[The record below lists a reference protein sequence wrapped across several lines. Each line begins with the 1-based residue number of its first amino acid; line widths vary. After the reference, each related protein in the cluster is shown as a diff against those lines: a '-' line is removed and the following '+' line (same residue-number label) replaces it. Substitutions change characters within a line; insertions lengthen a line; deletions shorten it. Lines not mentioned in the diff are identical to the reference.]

1 MYSKLLVVCNLL
13 QLRIELLSSLFCDDN
28 THTDSSSGAQKSRF
42 PNSPLPNLAQ
52 DCLQISDVA
61 IGTLDDCYTF
71 LLGDKTRR
79 TAILSFSATR
89 RSEGLCRSKRFAL
102 AGGTSPGWPTLDGPL
117 WLAVCE
123 RRID

>member
-28 THTDSSSGAQKSRF
+28 THTNSSSGPQKSRF
-42 PNSPLPNLAQ
+42 PEFSTSKSSSGLLANFRRRNRHPRRLLYFPSRRQDAQ
-52 DCLQISDVA
+52 DCH
-61 IGTLDDCYTF
+61 TF
-71 LLGDKTRR
+71 LLGNKTLRG
-79 TAILSFSATR
+79 A
-89 RSEGLCRSKRFAL
+89 CRSKRFAL